1 MNNEFLKLLNTSK
14 EDSLQLTEQD
24 KENQEIIERVLLNK
38 DISCEC
44 KNIFKNICST
54 LYEFELYN
62 FDISFEK
69 IKRLEKTFQ
78 MFLHSDAV
86 TIEFSKNY
94 SGFAVN
100 VPNKKR
106 DIITLGD
113 VFQKVNIEPLSPTNL
128 TNMNCPI
135 GIDNYNN
142 PVQIDIANL
151 PHLLICGSTG
161 SGKSVCL
168 NNIIT
173 SLLLTNESAAVKFI
187 MIDPKQVELAPY
199 DELTNFLSV
208 PVITNTYKAAT
219 VLWNLCRRMDQIY
232 ARIKNAGC
240 KNIEEFNKKSN
251 IKLQRMV
258 VVIDELADLMI
269 RHKKEVEPSIIRLAQ
284 MGRACG
290 IHLILST
297 QRPSREVVTGLIKVN
312 IPAKIC
318 FKVTSAVNSRVVLEN
333 SGAEKLLGNGD
344 GLFLDGKSNEL
355 LHFQG
360 SMITTEEIEK
370 VVEAAKEL

>member
-1 MNNEFLKLLNTSK
+1 MANELFKVLNKST
-14 EDSLQLTEQD
+14 EDSLQLTEKD
-24 KENQEIIERVLLNK
+24 KENKEIIERVLLNK

-86 TIEFSKNY
+86 TVEFSKNY
-94 SGFAVN
+94 SGFAIN
-100 VPNKKR
+100 VPNDKR

-113 VFQKVNIEPLSPTNL
+113 VFEKVQIEELSPTNL
-128 TNMNCPI
+128 TNMKCPI

-142 PVQIDIANL
+142 PVQIDIAKL

-232 ARIKNAGC
+232 ARIREAGC
-240 KNIEEFNKKSN
+240 KNIEEFNQKSN

-269 RHKKEVEPSIIRLAQ
+269 KHKKEVEPSIVRLAQ

-297 QRPSREVVTGLIKVN
+297 QRPSREVVTGLLKVN

-318 FKVTSAVNSRVVLEN
+318 FKVTSSVNSRVVLDN

-344 GLFLDGKSNEL
+344 GLFMDGKSNEL

-370 VVEAAKEL
+370 IVETAKEL

>member
-1 MNNEFLKLLNTSK
+1 MNKELLKLLNKST
-14 EDSLQLTEQD
+14 EDSLQLTEKD
-24 KENQEIIERVLLNK
+24 KENQEVIERVLLNK
-38 DISCEC
+38 DIACEC
-44 KNIFKNICST
+44 KNVFKNICST

-62 FDISFEK
+62 FNISFEK

-78 MFLHSDAV
+78 MFLHSETV
-86 TIEFSKNY
+86 TVEFSKNL
-94 SGFAVN
+94 SGFSVN
-100 VPNKKR
+100 VPNQKR
-106 DIITLGD
+106 NIITLGD
-113 VFQKVNIEPLSPTNL
+113 VFQKVEVAPLSAKNL
-128 TNMNCPI
+128 TNMKCPI

-142 PVQIDIANL
+142 PMQIDISTL

-219 VLWNLCRRMDQIY
+219 VLWSLCRRMDQIY
-232 ARIKNAGC
+232 SEIRAKGC
-240 KNIEEFNKKSN
+240 KNINEYNSKCK

-269 RHKKEVEPSIIRLAQ
+269 KHKKEVEPSIIRLAQ

-297 QRPSREVVTGLIKVN
+297 QRPSREVVTGLLKVN

-318 FKVTSAVNSRVVLEN
+318 FKVPSAVNSRVVLETA
-333 SGAEKLLGNGD
+333 GAEKRLGNGD
-344 GLFLDGKSNEL
+344 ALFLDGKSNEPV
-355 LHFQG
+355 HFQG
-360 SMITTEEIEK
+360 SMITTEEINK
-370 VVEAAKEL
+370 VVEAVKEL

>member
-1 MNNEFLKLLNTSK
+1 MNKELLKLLNKST
-14 EDSLQLTEQD
+14 EDSLQLTEKD
-24 KENQEIIERVLLNK
+24 KENQEVIERVLLNK
-38 DISCEC
+38 DIACEC
-44 KNIFKNICST
+44 KNVFKNICST

-62 FDISFEK
+62 FNISFEK

-78 MFLHSDAV
+78 MFLHSETV
-86 TIEFSKNY
+86 TVEFSKNL
-94 SGFAVN
+94 SGFSVN
-100 VPNKKR
+100 VPNQKR
-106 DIITLGD
+106 NIITLGD
-113 VFQKVNIEPLSPTNL
+113 VFQKVEVAPLSAKNL
-128 TNMNCPI
+128 TNMKCPI

-142 PVQIDIANL
+142 PMQIDISTL

-168 NNIIT
+168 NNIIS
-173 SLLLTNESAAVKFI
+173 SLLLTNESMALKFI

-219 VLWNLCRRMDQIY
+219 VLWSLCRRMDQIY
-232 ARIKNAGC
+232 SEIRSKGC
-240 KNIEEFNKKSN
+240 KNIDEYNSKCK

-269 RHKKEVEPSIIRLAQ
+269 KHKKEVEPSIIRLAQ

-297 QRPSREVVTGLIKVN
+297 QRPSREVVTGLLKVN

-318 FKVTSAVNSRVVLEN
+318 FKVPSAVNSRVVLETA
-333 SGAEKLLGNGD
+333 GAEKLLGHGD
-344 GLFLDGKSNEL
+344 ALFLDGKSNEPI
-355 LHFQG
+355 HFQG
-360 SMITTEEIEK
+360 SMITTEEINK
-370 VVEAAKEL
+370 VVEAVKEL

>member
-1 MNNEFLKLLNTSK
+1 MNKELLKLLNQST
-14 EDSLQLTEQD
+14 EDSLQLTEKD
-24 KENQEIIERVLLNK
+24 KENQEVIERVLLNK
-38 DISCEC
+38 DIACEC
-44 KNIFKNICST
+44 KNVFKNICST

-62 FDISFEK
+62 FNISFEK

-78 MFLHSDAV
+78 MFLHSETV
-86 TIEFSKNY
+86 TVEFSKNL
-94 SGFAVN
+94 SGFSVN
-100 VPNKKR
+100 VPNQKR
-106 DIITLGD
+106 NIITLGD
-113 VFQKVNIEPLSPTNL
+113 VFQKVEVAPLSAKNL
-128 TNMNCPI
+128 TNMKCPI

-142 PVQIDIANL
+142 PMQIDISQL

-173 SLLLTNESAAVKFI
+173 SLLLTNESMALKFI

-219 VLWNLCRRMDQIY
+219 VLWSLCRRMDQIY
-232 ARIKNAGC
+232 AEIRAKGC
-240 KNIEEFNKKSN
+240 KNIDEYNSKCK

-269 RHKKEVEPSIIRLAQ
+269 KHKKEVEPSIIRLAQ

-297 QRPSREVVTGLIKVN
+297 QRPSREVVTGLLKVN

-318 FKVTSAVNSRVVLEN
+318 FKVPSAVNSRVVLETA
-333 SGAEKLLGNGD
+333 GAEKLLGNGD
-344 GLFLDGKSNEL
+344 ALFLDGKSNEPV
-355 LHFQG
+355 HFQG
-360 SMITTEEIEK
+360 SMITTEEINK
-370 VVEAAKEL
+370 VVEAVKEL

>member
-1 MNNEFLKLLNTSK
+1 MNKELLKLLNKST
-14 EDSLQLTEQD
+14 EDSLQLTEKD
-24 KENQEIIERVLLNK
+24 KENQEVIERVLLNK
-38 DISCEC
+38 DIACEC
-44 KNIFKNICST
+44 KNVFKNICST

-62 FDISFEK
+62 FNISFEK

-78 MFLHSDAV
+78 MFLHSETV
-86 TIEFSKNY
+86 TVEFSKNL
-94 SGFAVN
+94 SGFSVN
-100 VPNKKR
+100 VPNQKR
-106 DIITLGD
+106 NIITLGD
-113 VFQKVNIEPLSPTNL
+113 VFQKVEVAPLSAKNL
-128 TNMNCPI
+128 TNMKCPI

-142 PVQIDIANL
+142 PMQIDISTL

-168 NNIIT
+168 NNIIS
-173 SLLLTNESAAVKFI
+173 SLLLTNESMALKFI

-219 VLWNLCRRMDQIY
+219 VLWSLCRRMDQIY
-232 ARIKNAGC
+232 SEIRAKGC
-240 KNIEEFNKKSN
+240 KNIDEYNSKCK

-269 RHKKEVEPSIIRLAQ
+269 KHKKEVEPSIIRLAQ

-297 QRPSREVVTGLIKVN
+297 QRPSREVVTGLLKVN

-318 FKVTSAVNSRVVLEN
+318 FKVPSAVNSRVVLETA
-333 SGAEKLLGNGD
+333 GAEKLLGNGD
-344 GLFLDGKSNEL
+344 ALFLDGKSNEPV
-355 LHFQG
+355 HFQG
-360 SMITTEEIEK
+360 SMITTEEINK
-370 VVEAAKEL
+370 VVEAVKEF

>member
-1 MNNEFLKLLNTSK
+1 MSNELLKLLNKST
-14 EDSLQLTEQD
+14 EDSLQLTEKD
-24 KENQEIIERVLLNK
+24 TENKEIIERVLLNK

-69 IKRLEKTFQ
+69 VKRLEKTFQ

-86 TIEFSKNY
+86 TVEFSKHY
-94 SGFAVN
+94 SGFAIN
-100 VPNKKR
+100 VPNDKR

-113 VFQKVNIEPLSPTNL
+113 VFQKVEIEKLSPTNL
-128 TNMNCPI
+128 TNMKCPI

-142 PVQIDIANL
+142 PVQIDISKL

-173 SLLLTNESAAVKFI
+173 SLLLTNESAAIKFI

-199 DELTNFLSV
+199 DELSNFLSV

-232 ARIKNAGC
+232 ARIKEAGC
-240 KNIEEFNKKSN
+240 KNIEEFNQKSN

-258 VVIDELADLMI
+258 VIIDELADLMI
-269 RHKKEVEPSIIRLAQ
+269 KHKKEVEPSIVRLAQ

-297 QRPSREVVTGLIKVN
+297 QRPSREVVTGLLKVN

-318 FKVTSAVNSRVVLEN
+318 FKVTSSVNSRVVLDN

-344 GLFLDGKSNEL
+344 GLFMDGKSNEL

-370 VVEAAKEL
+370 IVEAAKEL